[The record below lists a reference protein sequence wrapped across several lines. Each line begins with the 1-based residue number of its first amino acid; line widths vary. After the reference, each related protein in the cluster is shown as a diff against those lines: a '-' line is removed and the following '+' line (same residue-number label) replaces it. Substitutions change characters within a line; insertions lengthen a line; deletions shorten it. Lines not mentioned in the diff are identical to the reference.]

1 MGHANVCMEV
11 AAIANLVL
19 DRDRNAVTNIPTEPR
34 AGRRIRP
41 LIKVCCLQQAAYPVE
56 ARNSHRGSITIS
68 RIYTGGL
75 TPFLYKLGNS
85 EMSACRLIFKCWRIS
100 IEV

>member
-19 DRDRNAVTNIPTEPR
+19 DRDRNAVTNIPTELR

-41 LIKVCCLQQAAYPVE
+41 LIKVCCLQHTLLKPETPTAE
-56 ARNSHRGSITIS
+56 ALPSPAFIREG
-68 RIYTGGL
+68 
-75 TPFLYKLGNS
+75 
-85 EMSACRLIFKCWRIS
+85 
-100 IEV
+100 